1 MSGSTNTLNDKDI
14 QVMQLI
20 AEAAASRAVEK
31 QAGVLRH
38 EMRTMAE
45 STAEVMATRLSS
57 QLQERMREMERM
69 LRDELGDRM
78 ENAIKE
84 NLGMNRDD
92 HVQQHRQIAEVID
105 GYKSVNR
112 AIWSNIIKA
121 VAVIGLAGW
130 IGTSAKDLPI
140 MISKP
145 SDRPTQYQQL
155 ETPK

>member
-1 MSGSTNTLNDKDI
+1 MTTTHTLNDKDM

-31 QAGVLRH
+31 QAGTLRH
-38 EMRTMAE
+38 EMRSVAE

-57 QLQERMREMERM
+57 QVQTQMREMELR

-105 GYKSVNR
+105 GYRTVNR
-112 AIWSNIIKA
+112 TIWTNIIKA

-130 IGTSAKDLPI
+130 LGNNAKDLPLI
-140 MISKP
+140 VSKP
-145 SDRPTQYQQL
+145 ADRGAQYQQM